1 MSIHS
6 IFSKTGLAIIALA
19 TVVGVAIISA
29 LPSLRIDLTEDN
41 LYTLSDGTHN
51 IVSSLQT
58 PIELMFFYSES
69 ATEDI
74 PQIRSYGTRV
84 QELLEEIVL
93 ASNGRLSLN
102 VIDPEP
108 FSEDEDL
115 ATEFGIQAVPVTQG
129 GQAIYFGLVVAQEEG
144 AALNPALGRAAETM
158 PLIRPDQEQFLE
170 YEFMKLISK
179 VNNPDLQVVG
189 LLTQLDIDGGFDPIA
204 GQATQQWMIMD
215 IIRQLYAVQRV
226 DISSNEIDEEI
237 DILMIVHPQGLSEQ
251 MLYAI
256 DQFVMRGGK
265 TMLFLDPNADSMVSR
280 SQQGNLIPAG
290 MSSELPGLL
299 EAWGIEFPNKQVL
312 TDNELALRVSMGQ
325 GQRPIPHLGMLG
337 AQRNYLTQSDIV
349 TSRLETIN
357 LSSTGVISHA
367 EGASTRFEPL
377 IVSSADTMLMNAG
390 LLEDVTDPSVLFD
403 EFESENQS
411 HTIAA
416 RVSGIVETA
425 FPDGRPVEVVEVADA
440 EADET
445 IVDDETDSE
454 ELAEAS
460 AEEGASEE
468 VVAEHLS
475 SSNGEVNILV
485 FADTD
490 MLSDRMWVQVGQFL
504 GQRIPRPFANNGD
517 LVVNALDNLSGGAN
531 LSSIRSRGT
540 YSRPFTRVIQLQRQA
555 DDRLRVEEAELL
567 DRLAETEAALAELN
581 QDENGE
587 LIGQVTPEIQSEVDR
602 FNERMLE
609 TRRSL
614 RDVQY
619 QLTEDIEQLG
629 TNLKMIN
636 TILIPVLLSLLA
648 LLLGYL
654 RAQRRKTAQG

>member
-1 MSIHS
+1 MNIKFL
-6 IFSKTGLAIIALA
+6 FSKAGIAVIAVA
-19 TVVGVAIISA
+19 TIVAVALISS

-41 LYTLSDGTHN
+41 LYSLSDGTRN
-51 IVSSLQT
+51 IVSKLQT

-84 QELLEEIVL
+84 QELLREIVL
-93 ASNGRLSLN
+93 ASNGRLSFS

-115 ATEFGIQAVPVTQG
+115 ATEFGIQAVPVSQG
-129 GQAIYFGLVVAQEEG
+129 GQAIYFGLVAAQEEG
-144 AALNPALGRAAETM
+144 AAVNPALGRAAETL

-189 LLTQLDIDGGFDPIA
+189 LVTQLDIDGGFDPIA

-226 DISSNEIDEEI
+226 DLTAAEIDEEI
-237 DILMIVHPQGLSEQ
+237 DILMIVHPEGLSEQ

-256 DQFVMRGGK
+256 DQFMMRGGK
-265 TMLFLDPNADSMVSR
+265 TMLFLDPSADSMVSR
-280 SQQGNLIPAG
+280 SRQGNLIPAG
-290 MSSELPGLL
+290 MRSELPGLL
-299 EAWGIEFPNKQVL
+299 EAWGIEFSSDKVL

-325 GQRPIPHLGMLG
+325 GQRPIAHLGMLG
-337 AQRNYLTQSDIV
+337 VQRNFLTQNDIV
-349 TSRLETIN
+349 TSRLENIN
-357 LSSTGVISHA
+357 LSSPGVISQA
-367 EGASTRFEPL
+367 QGSTTRFEPL
-377 IVSSADTMLMNAG
+377 MVSSSDAMLMDAG

-403 EFESENQS
+403 EFVSEDRS
-411 HTIAA
+411 FTIAA
-416 RVSGIVETA
+416 RVSGVIETA
-425 FPDGRPVEVVEVADA
+425 FPDGRPIEEVEV
-440 EADET
+440 
-445 IVDDETDSE
+445 
-454 ELAEAS
+454 S
-460 AEEGASEE
+460 AEEEE
-468 VVAEHLS
+468 ADREIVAEDPVEDAPVAEHLT
-475 SSNGEVNILV
+475 SSNSEVNILV

-490 MLSDRMWVQVGQFL
+490 MLSDRMWVRVTQFM
-504 GQRIPRPFANNGD
+504 GQRIPQPFSNNGD
-517 LVVNALDNLSGGAN
+517 MVINALDNLSGGAD
-531 LSSIRSRGT
+531 LSGIRSRGT

-567 DRLAETEAALAELN
+567 ERLAETEAALAELN
-581 QDENGE
+581 QDESGD

-602 FNERMLE
+602 FNEEMLA

-629 TNLKMIN
+629 SNLKLIN
-636 TILIPVLLSLLA
+636 TALIPVILSILA
-648 LLLGYL
+648 LLLSYV
-654 RAQRRKTAQG
+654 RAQRRKLTRA